1 MFQKPLDL
9 VTISPPPVGVRAQ
22 RNAEFAADRESRN
35 RYSLPQGLESS
46 SPIGYRTRVALT
58 EDEGRATLE
67 LLALE
72 RPESFVETTQPVTDH
87 ELFEESALGVLS
99 ARQSTNFKGQRQ
111 TSLGPEKS
119 AKVAEL
125 LRRMAGW
132 EPVLDGAEYTH
143 IVMTRPYRTPFTMLL
158 TFIGHKRA
166 TNLLG
171 VLNRAVRKQVLY
183 EDDIPTIGYL
193 QQLHLGIFA
202 DQLERAVVIASGG
215 RRMANI
221 VQVPFVGEPR
231 QANRDAIAQLESLAG
246 LSTRDRAAGWR
257 IGFVAQ
263 VGEVSASARPSIAA
277 ETYRKVGA
285 NILAFRSERI
295 QPGVNAEDKAP
306 PQYQGRQDMDVPD
319 ELTVQAGRAAYN
331 AFCHWTQVERER
343 AKNLLLL
350 ERIDVLTDNGKQRL
364 REIREHLGDVT
375 DQLIGGLPKW
385 ADLATGKALSRNA
398 ARGKKAFALAGQRIY
413 IGGLDRRHVA
423 SAGVPWRLAVR
434 AFGAAAARGALVS
447 ELAGVIGL
455 PEDCDLLAG
464 VCLMAG
470 PVNQNDIGKSFY
482 GSKDLLQS
490 AFPEA
495 NPTSLL
501 VWTMK
506 AKTVADPI
514 GNEEQ
519 LLNSNQKGALV
530 DLRMGPHECIQI
542 RRGDGLEPFRS
553 PAAGAPSSE
562 RAFTDVGNF
571 VTDPTGR
578 EIPGNRGACWPVE
591 KSGAPVWS

>member
-1 MFQKPLDL
+1 MLQKPLDL
-9 VTISPPPVGVRAQ
+9 VTITPPEPAVRAT
-22 RNAEFAADRESRN
+22 RDAAFAKDSESRN
-35 RYSLPQGLESS
+35 RYSLPQSLESS
-46 SPIGYRTRVALT
+46 SPIGYRTRVALS
-58 EDEGRATLE
+58 ESEGEQAMS
-67 LLALE
+67 LLSLK
-72 RPESFVETTQPVTDH
+72 RPDAFVESTQPVTDH

-143 IVMTRPYRTPFTMLL
+143 IVLTRPYRTPFTMLL

-171 VLNRAVRKQVLY
+171 VVNRAVRKQVLY
-183 EDDIPTIGYL
+183 QDDIPTIGYL

-215 RRMANI
+215 RRMTNI
-221 VQVPFVGEPR
+221 VQIPFVGEPR
-231 QANRDAIAQLESLAG
+231 QANRSAIGQLESLAG
-246 LSTRDRAAGWR
+246 LSARDRAAGWR

-263 VGEVSASARPSIAA
+263 VGAVSSATRPKVDA
-277 ETYRKVGA
+277 ETYRKLGA

-295 QPGVNAEDKAP
+295 QPGVNAEEKAP
-306 PQYQGRQDMDVPD
+306 PQYQSRQEMDVPD

-343 AKNLLLL
+343 AKKLLLL
-350 ERIDVLTDNGKQRL
+350 ERIDVLTDNGKERL
-364 REIREHLGDVT
+364 REIREHLGHVT
-375 DQLIGGLPKW
+375 DQLIDGLPKW

-447 ELAGVIGL
+447 ELAGVVGL
-455 PEDCDLLAG
+455 PDDCDLLAG
-464 VCLMAG
+464 ICLMAG

-482 GSKDLLQS
+482 GSEDLLKS

-519 LLNSNQKGALV
+519 LLNPKRKGALV
-530 DLRMGPHECIQI
+530 DLRMGPHECIQV
-542 RRGDGLEPFRS
+542 RRGETLEPFRNPGS
-553 PAAGAPSSE
+553 GGPCSE
-562 RAFTDVGNF
+562 RAFADVDNF
-571 VTDPTGR
+571 VTDPNGT
-578 EIPGNRGACWPVE
+578 EIPGNRGTAWPNS
-591 KSGAPVWS
+591 KSASAVWE